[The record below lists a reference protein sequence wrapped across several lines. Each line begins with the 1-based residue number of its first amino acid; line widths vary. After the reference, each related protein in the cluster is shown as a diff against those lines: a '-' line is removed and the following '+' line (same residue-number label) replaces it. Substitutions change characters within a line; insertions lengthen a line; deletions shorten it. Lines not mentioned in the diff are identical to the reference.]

1 MGAKSKIRIL
11 EGIRQGKVG
20 GGESVLLNL
29 VEHLNKDEFEPVVL
43 SFTGGMMVEYLEQAG
58 IPVHVIHSE
67 TPFDFRIRKKV
78 KQLMI
83 DEKIDL
89 VHAHGTRAASNMFWA
104 AKKNKLPLIY
114 TCHGWSFHPDQHK
127 IIRKLRI
134 RSEKFLTEKADIN
147 ICVSQSNADEG
158 KRLFKNYQPLVI
170 LNAVDTQKFDC
181 NITGEGIRKD
191 LRIKPEEL
199 LVSFIARFTWQK
211 QPLALIRAFEN
222 VVKEVPNIRLV
233 MVGDGEEKEKA
244 IRLIRERLLGEKII
258 LLPFRRD
265 VPELLAA
272 SDIFVLP
279 SLWEGLPM
287 GLLEAMAMKKAIIA
301 SRVDGTAEVI
311 TDGENGILI
320 NPADMEDELA
330 QSIIRLA
337 KDESLRKTIA
347 ENALGS
353 VRNRY
358 NVQMMTRQNE
368 AVYRKLIANMSL

>member
-320 NPADMEDELA
+320 NPANMEDELA
-330 QSIIRLA
+330 RSIIRLA

-353 VRNRY
+353 IRNRY

>member
-211 QPLALIRAFEN
+211 QPLALIRAFEK

-233 MVGDGEEKEKA
+233 MVGDGEEKEKV